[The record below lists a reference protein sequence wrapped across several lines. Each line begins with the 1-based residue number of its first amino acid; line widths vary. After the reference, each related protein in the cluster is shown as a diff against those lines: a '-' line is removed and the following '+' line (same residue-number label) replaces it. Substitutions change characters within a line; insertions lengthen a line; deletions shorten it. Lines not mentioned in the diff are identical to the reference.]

1 MAEEAMPM
9 NAIAEAMAEE
19 PIAMAEA

>member
-9 NAIAEAMAEE
+9 NAIAEVMAEE